1 MAAPA
6 ERWQAAQKSLQ
17 ILENIRSM
25 TTFIHTADWQLG
37 KPFARVEDFSKRVRL
52 QQERISVLQRITTA
66 VADCNADFVLVAGD
80 LFDSTTVTRTV
91 VSEACSAIGRM
102 GVPVYVIPG
111 NHDHGGPGG
120 IWEQSFFRQ
129 EREQLAPNL
138 TVLLNPAVIP
148 TEHAVLFPCPLLRR
162 HDSTDTTAWLRQ
174 IDPDELEP
182 LGNKP
187 RIVLAHGSTQAFG
200 IIQEDEDSDGDS
212 VNQIDLSRIPSGVF
226 DYVAL
231 GDWHGT
237 KQVAAN
243 AWYSGTPEVD
253 RFPKGDSNRPGNIL
267 VVQVTRAGTPT
278 VTEVTT
284 ARFRWHQRAFRFS
297 EDSAL
302 DLFQQTLEQV
312 LENRVGEDLL
322 RIELSGSLGLEA
334 QAHLDTILERLRSR
348 LLRLKLLSSV
358 KTAPTA
364 AEIQSL
370 TVRGDDPVIAEVA
383 KTLLSLAEGDSENA
397 QVARIALRELH
408 AACHSA

>member
-1 MAAPA
+1 M
-6 ERWQAAQKSLQ
+6 
-17 ILENIRSM
+17 
-25 TTFIHTADWQLG
+25 
-37 KPFARVEDFSKRVRL
+37 
-52 QQERISVLQRITTA
+52 LQRITTA
-66 VADCNADFVLVAGD
+66 VADFNADFVLVAGD

-138 TVLLNPAVIP
+138 TILLNPAVIP
-148 TEHAVLFPCPLLRR
+148 TAHAVLFPCPLLRR

-174 IDPDELEP
+174 IAPDQLEQW
-182 LGNKP
+182 GNKP

-200 IIQEDEDSDGDS
+200 IIQQDEDSDSDS
-212 VNQIDLSRIPSGVF
+212 INQIDLSRIPSGLF

-237 KQVAAN
+237 KQVAGN

-267 VVQVTRAGTPT
+267 VVQVTRAGAPI
-278 VTEVTT
+278 VTEVAT
-284 ARFRWHQRAFRFS
+284 ARFNWHERAFQFS

-312 LENRVGEDLL
+312 FESRVGEDLL
-322 RIELSGSLGLEA
+322 RLDLSGSLGLAA
-334 QAHLDTILERLRSR
+334 QVRLDTILEQWRSR
-348 LLRLKLLSSV
+348 ILRLKLSSSV
-358 KTAPTA
+358 RTAPTA
-364 AEIQSL
+364 EEIESL
-370 TVRGDDPVIAEVA
+370 TMRGDDPVIAEVA
-383 KTLLSLAEGDSENA
+383 KTLLSLADGDSENA
-397 QVARIALRELH
+397 QVARLALRELH